1 MNEYVGELIDDEEC
15 KRRLKQQH
23 DDDVNDFY
31 MLTLD
36 RGRYVERPTKVGLYI
51 KCECVAVKSSGLS

>member
-36 RGRYVERPTKVGLYI
+36 RGRCVLLRAVNVWPVYI
-51 KCECVAVKSSGLS
+51 V